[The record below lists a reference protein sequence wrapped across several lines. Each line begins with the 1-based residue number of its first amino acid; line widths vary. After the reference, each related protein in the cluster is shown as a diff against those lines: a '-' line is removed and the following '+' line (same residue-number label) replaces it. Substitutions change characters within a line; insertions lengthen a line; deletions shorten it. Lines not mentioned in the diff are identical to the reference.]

1 MPTGGAS
8 ARPKVEA
15 RPRLVNFFY
24 FIVIMF
30 AYTINLGDFVLD
42 ISNFEKNEEV
52 FVEIQ
57 EEG

>member
-1 MPTGGAS
+1 MPTGGAL
-8 ARPKVEA
+8 AMP
-15 RPRLVNFFY
+15 VNFFY

-30 AYTINLGDFVLD
+30 ADTINLDDFVLD